1 MSVIILR
8 RKTGVVPLELMPGLV
23 LDVAPARP
31 VDFDHASAVA
41 GRHVARILAGDE
53 GRARYGLD
61 DETEAM
67 DAATAFRMNTIGM
80 AIELGVRHIKG
91 WRGLA
96 DEDGKVPPIDAGS
109 VAMLFNAWAP
119 VEPGR
124 VRRALGQVFLER
136 MQELDTLERAAKK
149 DSAASSDGTTG
160 AAQTGAGSVTNA
172 GTDAP

>member
-1 MSVIILR
+1 VIILR
-8 RKTGVVPLELMPGLV
+8 RKTGIVPIELMPGLV
-23 LDVAPARP
+23 LDVVPARP

-53 GRARYGLD
+53 GRARYGLG
-61 DETEAM
+61 DEAEAI
-67 DAATAFRMNTIGM
+67 DAATAFRMNTVGM

-96 DEDGKVPPIDAGS
+96 DDGGDTPPVDEGS
-109 VAMLFNAWAP
+109 IAMLFNEWAP
-119 VEPGR
+119 IEPGH
-124 VRRALGQVFLER
+124 VRRSLGQVFLER

-160 AAQTGAGSVTNA
+160 AALTGAENVTNA
-172 GTDAP
+172 GTAAP